1 MSNKIKTA
9 FSDLEIKTLLDKA
22 PEADCELI
30 EDFMIDQGDGTR
42 ACFNWELR
50 DKGYTLV
57 DQNEDYNTLTGMSDD
72 DLLKD
77 AYKQLDMYKSRK

>member
-1 MSNKIKTA
+1 MSNIIKTT
-9 FSDLEIKTLLDKA
+9 FSDLEIRTLLDTPVEHESK
-22 PEADCELI
+22 LV

-57 DQNEDYNTLTGMSDD
+57 DQNETYSMNDD
-72 DLLKD
+72 ELLKD
-77 AYKQLDMYKSRK
+77 AYRQLNLYQSKK